1 MAPKLQKKPN
11 AYVPK
16 KGKFR
21 KAFKRPASVKSKEY
35 NAVKYVRVPTPPAPR
50 HRGEQA
56 KWRRSLKD
64 LLCATNKSIVDMLT
78 KDKILPNWQGMQCP
92 RCQKGTL
99 SGLIDCPGGG
109 SLKKY
114 RCGYKKCQH
123 YLNPHHLHPLFQE
136 CRGPQGHTLQVQAA
150 VLLLKLAEVKNDKIH
165 KLLDVN
171 HKAVEDMD
179 KRLSEVRRT
188 WVEQKQKTMKVGD
201 GTSWVD
207 VEGAVRKVEWKPLAD
222 KHLKGRAVVF
232 HTDSAKSFQLRVQG
246 IVHDNVVHA
255 KKRVKINGKFVW
267 KAPTYMSR
275 FSLDSWP
282 HDTIPEGEI
291 TWTAADWGGMDDRWL
306 LCGYDFTVNSGSC
319 SLSVDGCVHSPNFPN
334 QYDTKACEPCI
345 VGLVFPAFQ
354 EITPRPG
361 MEVKSISFQTEQNWD
376 RLRLNGVVYSG
387 SSGPQGIIATGEP
400 IHWQPDQVGQAAGWE
415 LCASSVFSVLQGNCT
430 VEANCVESPQHSDE
444 GCIIAASGRIPV
456 RSAHFD
462 LEVGSEFLSIG
473 YEFFWGNQGPF
484 DDYVE
489 GPESEKGR

>member
-207 VEGAVRKVEWKPLAD
+207 VEGDEATFCKTTVKDGDTEKPVKWEQWLGILERGRPESLILERLRASTHPGPSSGLRAQEPCVRW
-222 KHLKGRAVVF
+222 
-232 HTDSAKSFQLRVQG
+232 
-246 IVHDNVVHA
+246 
-255 KKRVKINGKFVW
+255 
-267 KAPTYMSR
+267 
-275 FSLDSWP
+275 
-282 HDTIPEGEI
+282 
-291 TWTAADWGGMDDRWL
+291 
-306 LCGYDFTVNSGSC
+306 SGSRWRISTSKAAPWC
-319 SLSVDGCVHSPNFPN
+319 SIRILPKAFSFECKALS
-334 QYDTKACEPCI
+334 T
-345 VGLVFPAFQ
+345 
-354 EITPRPG
+354 T
-361 MEVKSISFQTEQNWD
+361 T
-376 RLRLNGVVYSG
+376 
-387 SSGPQGIIATGEP
+387 SSMRRN
-400 IHWQPDQVGQAAGWE
+400 V
-415 LCASSVFSVLQGNCT
+415 
-430 VEANCVESPQHSDE
+430 
-444 GCIIAASGRIPV
+444 
-456 RSAHFD
+456 
-462 LEVGSEFLSIG
+462 
-473 YEFFWGNQGPF
+473 
-484 DDYVE
+484 
-489 GPESEKGR
+489 